1 MQKPR
6 IAVVGAGRLGGFHAQ
21 KIAARDDLEFVGVV
35 DPNPEAARRVADAC
49 GTDAFAE
56 CEEVL
61 SKIDAAVV
69 AAPTH
74 FHHALGVLL
83 LDRGIHVLMEKPLC
97 VDGEEAEALVN
108 LADKRGAV
116 LQTGHVERF
125 NPAWK
130 HLGESLHAPKY
141 IEGIRSSGFTFRS
154 TDVGVV
160 LDLMIHDIDLIL
172 SLVRS
177 PVRRV
182 EALGVSV
189 MGGFEDVASARFEFE
204 SGCVAILR
212 ASRVSREPARQMHV
226 WASGG
231 FGEIDFASRTAAIT
245 RPSDTLRRREFH
257 VDALS
262 PEEVDYY
269 REHLFEEH
277 LPQETF
283 EEGAVDAL
291 ALELE
296 EFVDSIRLRRE
307 PLVSGRAGADAVA
320 VAERVLEAIE
330 NHAWNGIPD
339 GLTGPYAPFGRSI
352 LPISAV
358 SQEKRKVG

>member
-1 MQKPR
+1 MAKLR
-6 IAVVGAGRLGGFHAQ
+6 IAVIGAGRLGGFHAQ
-21 KIAARDDLEFVGVV
+21 KIAARDDLDFVGVV
-35 DPNPEAARRVADAC
+35 DPNQAARRRVANDC
-49 GTDAFAE
+49 GTKAYAE
-56 CEEVL
+56 YEDIL
-61 SKIDAAVV
+61 SKVDAAVV

-74 FHHALGVLL
+74 FHHDLGVALL
-83 LDRGIHVLMEKPLC
+83 ERGIHVLMEKPLC

-108 LADKRGAV
+108 LAEKRCAV

-130 HLGESLHAPKY
+130 HLSESLHAPRY

-172 SLVRS
+172 SLVGS

-182 EALGVSV
+182 EAMGISV

-204 SGCVAILR
+204 SGCVAFLR
-212 ASRVSREPARQMHV
+212 ASRVSRQPARRMQV
-226 WASGG
+226 WAPGG
-231 FGEIDFASRTAAIT
+231 FGEINFASRTAAIT

-262 PEEVDYY
+262 PAEVEHY

-283 EEGAVDAL
+283 EEDAVDAL
-291 ALELE
+291 ALELD
-296 EFVDSIRLRRE
+296 EFIESIRQSRL

-320 VAERVLEAIE
+320 IAERVLDAVE
-330 NHAWNGIPD
+330 NHAWDGVPNGPV
-339 GLTGPYAPFGRSI
+339 GPYAALGRTV
-352 LPISAV
+352 LPISTAT
-358 SQEKRKVG
+358 QEKRKVG

>member
-1 MQKPR
+1 MAKLR
-6 IAVVGAGRLGGFHAQ
+6 FAVIGAGRLGGFHAQ

-35 DPNPEAARRVADAC
+35 DPNRAARDQVAQAC
-49 GTDAFAE
+49 GTRAYADFHE
-56 CEEVL
+56 IL
-61 SKIDAAVV
+61 PQIDAAVV

-74 FHHALGVLL
+74 FHHDLGVSLL
-83 LDRGIHVLMEKPLC
+83 ERGIHVLMEKPLC
-97 VDGEEAEALVN
+97 VDGEEAQALVN
-108 LADKRGAV
+108 LAEKRDAI

-125 NPAWK
+125 NPAWR

-141 IEGIRSSGFTFRS
+141 IEGTRSSGFTFRS

-172 SLVRS
+172 SLVGS

-204 SGCVAILR
+204 CGCIALLR
-212 ASRVSREPARQMHV
+212 ASRVSREPTRQMHV

-245 RPSDTLRRREFH
+245 RPSDILRRREFH
-257 VDALS
+257 VDDLS
-262 PEEVDYY
+262 AEEVDYY
-269 REHLFEEH
+269 REHLFEEL

-283 EEGAVDAL
+283 EENAVDAL
-291 ALELE
+291 ALELD
-296 EFVDSIRLRRE
+296 EFVNAIDQKRE
-307 PLVSGRAGADAVA
+307 PLVSGRDGASAVA

-330 NHAWNGIPD
+330 NHAWDGVPD
-339 GLTGPYAPFGRSI
+339 GLIGPYAPLGRTI
-352 LPISAV
+352 LPISEIP
-358 SQEKRKVG
+358 SNKRKVG